1 MRNIRVLAK
10 ASASLAVLVLLTLVY
25 FAAGKFGL
33 ALAIVNPSASAVW
46 PPTGIAFA
54 ALLVLGYRVWPAVF
68 VGAFLVNITT
78 AASPVAALSI
88 AVGNTLEAVTA
99 VYLIN
104 RYANGRRV
112 FERAQ
117 DIFRFIVL
125 AGLGSTTISATIGI
139 ASLVLTGLVVPDNI
153 PRVWLTWWLGDATGA
168 LIVAPVLTLW
178 ANVLR
183 DRNRAHML
191 ETALLMLSLLVIGVL
206 VFSGQSAVN
215 LQHYPIYFLLLP
227 VVIWF
232 AFRLSPP
239 ETATAIMVLSG
250 IALSGTVMGSGPFS
264 RFPANE
270 ALLMLQGY
278 MSIVAMI
285 FLSLTAVVAERKRTE
300 AALAQSEGRYS
311 AVVETAHDA
320 VITIDPSSK
329 ILYVNAAAERIF
341 GYRVSEMMGQEL
353 TLLMPEHLRPLH
365 KMALGRYLETGKK
378 HRAWDRI
385 ELRGRHKSGRE
396 IPLEI
401 SFGEYAQGDTRLFV
415 GVVRDITKRRQAEES
430 SRWLTTLVDS
440 SADALIGKT
449 LDGVVL
455 SWNKGAEK
463 IYGYSAKEM
472 IGRPI
477 AILVPPDLPD
487 ELPKILERI
496 RGGEAI
502 ESYDTERIR
511 KDGERINVSLTI
523 SPIRD
528 ATGAVR
534 GATTVARD
542 ITASNRAAEAV
553 RRNESFLA
561 QAQEVGGIGSW
572 VSSLGPDNTLWWS
585 RETYIIFGIDEGTP
599 IDNDTFF
606 SAVHPD
612 DRAPIEKAA
621 QQAIE
626 MRQPYSVDHRIRL
639 PDGSE
644 RWVCERADVIFDAV
658 GRPVKLV
665 GVVQDITDRKHVEQR
680 IQRLAYVDAL
690 TGLPNR
696 AALLQRLKD
705 AIEEA
710 HAKRQT
716 LALLLINIKDFR
728 DVNDTLGH
736 ENGDR
741 FLVEVA
747 TRLRRALW
755 DSDTIARLTGDEFA
769 VLLPR
774 LARRQDIELVV
785 QKILSA
791 LKPVIITA
799 DVPLEVRP
807 AIGIALHP
815 DHGLDAS
822 RLYQHA
828 DVALKAAKTKHQAYT
843 IYDAAVDFFDPH
855 RLSLMAEL
863 REAILSDQ
871 LELHYQPRIDLR
883 SRNIIGVEA
892 LVRWRHPKRGLI
904 PPDDFIPSA
913 EKTGLI
919 DELTLWVLRAGLSQ
933 AKRWHERGVMLELA
947 INISARSLR
956 EAFLASSVSDLL
968 TQTGYTPERLVLEVT
983 ESAIMVD
990 PAGAMRELEAV
1001 RDLGVQFAIDDFGTG
1016 YSSLAYLRRLP
1027 VSHLKI
1033 DKSFVIEIRD
1043 PKNAAI
1049 VRGTVE
1055 LAHRLGLSV
1064 TAEGVEDKKTLA
1076 SLKLLGCDQA
1086 QGFHISRA
1094 LPAAEF
1100 DGWLSTSNWKS
1111 GAASRN
1117 RDKGSEKRKG
1127 SIKD

>member
-1 MRNIRVLAK
+1 
-10 ASASLAVLVLLTLVY
+10 
-25 FAAGKFGL
+25 
-33 ALAIVNPSASAVW
+33 
-46 PPTGIAFA
+46 
-54 ALLVLGYRVWPAVF
+54 
-68 VGAFLVNITT
+68 
-78 AASPVAALSI
+78 
-88 AVGNTLEAVTA
+88 
-99 VYLIN
+99 
-104 RYANGRRV
+104 
-112 FERAQ
+112 
-117 DIFRFIVL
+117 
-125 AGLGSTTISATIGI
+125 
-139 ASLVLTGLVVPDNI
+139 
-153 PRVWLTWWLGDATGA
+153 
-168 LIVAPVLTLW
+168 
-178 ANVLR
+178 
-183 DRNRAHML
+183 
-191 ETALLMLSLLVIGVL
+191 
-206 VFSGQSAVN
+206 
-215 LQHYPIYFLLLP
+215 
-227 VVIWF
+227 
-232 AFRLSPP
+232 
-239 ETATAIMVLSG
+239 
-250 IALSGTVMGSGPFS
+250 
-264 RFPANE
+264 
-270 ALLMLQGY
+270 
-278 MSIVAMI
+278 
-285 FLSLTAVVAERKRTE
+285 
-300 AALAQSEGRYS
+300 
-311 AVVETAHDA
+311 
-320 VITIDPSSK
+320 
-329 ILYVNAAAERIF
+329 
-341 GYRVSEMMGQEL
+341 
-353 TLLMPEHLRPLH
+353 
-365 KMALGRYLETGKK
+365 
-378 HRAWDRI
+378 
-385 ELRGRHKSGRE
+385 
-396 IPLEI
+396 
-401 SFGEYAQGDTRLFV
+401 
-415 GVVRDITKRRQAEES
+415 
-430 SRWLTTLVDS
+430 
-440 SADALIGKT
+440 
-449 LDGVVL
+449 
-455 SWNKGAEK
+455 
-463 IYGYSAKEM
+463 M

-487 ELPKILERI
+487 ELPRILERI

-502 ESYDTERIR
+502 AGYETERIR
-511 KDGERINVSLTI
+511 KDGERISVSLMI

-542 ITASNRAAEAV
+542 ITASNRSAEAV
-553 RRNESFLA
+553 RRSESFLA
-561 QAQEVGGIGSW
+561 QAQEIGGIGSW
-572 VSSLGPDNTLWWS
+572 IAGIEPDRTLWWS
-585 RETYIIFGIDEGTP
+585 RETYAIFGIDEGTP
-599 IDNDTFF
+599 IDVDVFF

-612 DRAPIEKAA
+612 DRAPIEAA
-621 QQAIE
+621 VQQAIAT
-626 MRQPYSVDHRIRL
+626 RRPYSIDHRIRL

-644 RWVCERADVIFDAV
+644 RWVGERADVIFDAV

-665 GVVQDITDRKHVEQR
+665 GVVQDITERKLVEQR

-741 FLVEVA
+741 FLVQVA
-747 TRLRRALW
+747 TRLRKALW

-785 QKILSA
+785 HKILNA
-791 LKPVIITA
+791 LKPVIVTA

-828 DVALKAAKTKHQAYT
+828 DVALKAAKTKHQAYA
-843 IYDAAVDFFDPH
+843 IYDAAVDHFDPH

-883 SRNIIGVEA
+883 SRTVVGVEA

-904 PPDDFIPSA
+904 PPDDFIPAS

-919 DELTLWVLRAGLSQ
+919 DELTLWVLRTGLSQ
-933 AKRWHERGVMLELA
+933 AKRWHERGQRLELA
-947 INISARSLR
+947 VNISARSLR
-956 EAFLASSVSDLL
+956 EAFLISSVSELL
-968 TQTGYTPERLVLEVT
+968 TQTDYAPERLVLEVT

-1027 VSHLKI
+1027 VGHLKI
-1033 DKSFVIEIRD
+1033 DKSFVIELRD
-1043 PKNAAI
+1043 PRNAAI

-1055 LAHRLGLSV
+1055 LAHRLGLGV

-1086 QGFHISRA
+1086 QGYYISRA

-1100 DGWLSTSNWKS
+1100 DAWLSTSDWK
-1111 GAASRN
+1111 GVAVSRGQG
-1117 RDKGSEKRKG
+1117 KVAGKRKRKRE
-1127 SIKD
+1127 S